1 MLEVSTSESLR
12 EQLVDWR
19 HSGEHIA
26 LVPTMGNLHDGHLG
40 LVSLA
45 REHAER
51 VVVSIFVNPTQFGE
65 GDDFDRYPRTLERD
79 RRRLKKV
86 KADLL
91 FVPDVETMYPFGID
105 NATSVTVPVITAEF
119 CGVFRPG
126 HFDGVTSVV
135 SRLFSIVQPDVAIF
149 GQKDFQQQLVI
160 RRLAD
165 DLQLPIQIVSG
176 ATQREADGLA
186 LSSRNQYLSDE
197 QRAIAP
203 TLYSVLQGIG
213 NDLQAGKRNYE
224 ELEQQAVDALR
235 EAGFDPEY
243 IGIRRAENLES
254 PDRDNDEIVI
264 LAAAHLGTARLIDN
278 IIVTI

>member
-51 VVVSIFVNPTQFGE
+51 VVVSIFVNPTQFGD

-86 KADLL
+86 NADLL

-160 RRLAD
+160 RRLVD

-186 LSSRNQYLSDE
+186 LSSRNRYLSDE

-224 ELEQQAVDALR
+224 ELEQQAMDALR
-235 EAGFDPEY
+235 DAGLDPEY
-243 IGIRRAENLES
+243 VGIRRAENLEP

-264 LAAAHLGTARLIDN
+264 LTAARLGTARLIDN